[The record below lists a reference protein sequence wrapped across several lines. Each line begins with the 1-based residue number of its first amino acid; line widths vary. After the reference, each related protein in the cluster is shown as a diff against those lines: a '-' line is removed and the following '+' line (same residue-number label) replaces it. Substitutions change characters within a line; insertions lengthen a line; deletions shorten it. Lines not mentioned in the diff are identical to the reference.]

1 MTPSPYDQNQ
11 QPQAGWRGDGRN
23 VPGNQRGGANGRYGR
38 YGQRPDARI
47 PQEVSDDISRSA
59 HGADQGMRGGAPQMG
74 QNIGQIAQGLH
85 NRYGGQGRRDHAMNS
100 QMQDVRRGDMQSNIS
115 QMQQTEPMQSPMAD
129 AQPEQQY
136 GQQTEP
142 TEQLGMNDQ
151 QPQGVS
157 GVQAT
162 PMDEAQGYQQ
172 QPATQPMAQSYG
184 NDGAPPQA
192 PAQTSMTD
200 PQPQPAT
207 QPMAQ
212 SYSNDSAPPQAPAQT
227 LSQPTPAATPTAPTS
242 QPASTGKSSM
252 ASPFGTM
259 HFDQNAGAPQQ
270 QAMARGG
277 IVTHPTRAILGE
289 NGPEAVIPLD
299 NPNANVTA
307 GMFSPRRY
315 RANTGPSSLNHPLPP
330 MAPAPLDPSMH
341 KQSGWKRWEATHG
354 KG

>member
-1 MTPSPYDQNQ
+1 
-11 QPQAGWRGDGRN
+11 
-23 VPGNQRGGANGRYGR
+23 
-38 YGQRPDARI
+38 
-47 PQEVSDDISRSA
+47 
-59 HGADQGMRGGAPQMG
+59 
-74 QNIGQIAQGLH
+74 
-85 NRYGGQGRRDHAMNS
+85 
-100 QMQDVRRGDMQSNIS
+100 
-115 QMQQTEPMQSPMAD
+115 MQSPMAD

-142 TEQLGMNDQ
+142 TELGMNDQ

-184 NDGAPPQA
+184 ND
-192 PAQTSMTD
+192 
-200 PQPQPAT
+200 
-207 QPMAQ
+207 
-212 SYSNDSAPPQAPAQT
+212 SAPPQAPAQMPT
-227 LSQPTPAATPTAPTS
+227 SQPAPAATPTAPTS
-242 QPASTGKSSM
+242 QPASTGQSSM

>member
-85 NRYGGQGRRDHAMNS
+85 NRYGGQGRRDNAMNS

-142 TEQLGMNDQ
+142 TEQLGM
-151 QPQGVS
+151 
-157 GVQAT
+157 
-162 PMDEAQGYQQ
+162 
-172 QPATQPMAQSYG
+172 
-184 NDGAPPQA
+184 
-192 PAQTSMTD
+192 TD

-212 SYSNDSAPPQAPAQT
+212 SYRNDGAPPQAPAQT

-341 KQSGWKRWEATHG
+341 KQSGWKRWDATHG

>member
-85 NRYGGQGRRDHAMNS
+85 NRYGGQGRRDYAMNS

-115 QMQQTEPMQSPMAD
+115 QMQQTEPMQSPLAED
-129 AQPEQQY
+129 GKANRFYWGVANAQPQQQY

-142 TEQLGMNDQ
+142 TEQ
-151 QPQGVS
+151 
-157 GVQAT
+157 
-162 PMDEAQGYQQ
+162 
-172 QPATQPMAQSYG
+172 
-184 NDGAPPQA
+184 
-192 PAQTSMTD
+192 TSMTD
-200 PQPQPAT
+200 PQPQRVSSAEQLGMTDPQPQRAT

-212 SYSNDSAPPQAPAQT
+212 SYSNDGAPPQAPAQT